1 MRALTV
7 SHTESLKIRRASADT
22 TRMEPT
28 EQRIEERNADSPPA
42 AFHAPRRQPTFPGGR
57 VRLPRLEDRPVGAQ
71 PEVAFVGTAF
81 VRRHAVAEEVPQS
94 RSGFAEYYTYES
106 LFEDVPDD
114 EATPDDPYSVLRVSR
129 EDPWPKIVAAHR
141 RLAKEFHP
149 DRFVEQ
155 SADIVRQAELET
167 KRINEAYATLRLLH
181 QPNVDS

>member
-1 MRALTV
+1 MRALMAL
-7 SHTESLKIRRASADT
+7 HTESLKIRRASADT

-94 RSGFAEYYTYES
+94 RSGFAEYYT
-106 LFEDVPDD
+106 
-114 EATPDDPYSVLRVSR
+114 PDDPYSVLRVSR

>member
-1 MRALTV
+1 M
-7 SHTESLKIRRASADT
+7 
-22 TRMEPT
+22 
-28 EQRIEERNADSPPA
+28 
-42 AFHAPRRQPTFPGGR
+42 
-57 VRLPRLEDRPVGAQ
+57 
-71 PEVAFVGTAF
+71 
-81 VRRHAVAEEVPQS
+81 
-94 RSGFAEYYTYES
+94 
-106 LFEDVPDD
+106 PDD